1 MVSASTRIQASPLEE
16 GISGAGLE
24 VVDVGVSEFSQ
35 LLLLS
40 VVIDILEAAKVDAR

>member
-16 GISGAGLE
+16 EISGAGLE
-24 VVDVGVSEFSQ
+24 VVDVGVSEFS
-35 LLLLS
+35 LLS